1 MYVSSN
7 NIQYTFFNDLIYCV
21 VLLKLTTTKNKRLS
35 GKFVSQK
42 KKIYLN
48 LIDADISR
56 EQLLLHN
63 FCEILKNL
71 ERNFLILALTK
82 I

>member
-42 KKIYLN
+42 KKNLFELN
-48 LIDADISR
+48 
-56 EQLLLHN
+56 
-63 FCEILKNL
+63 
-71 ERNFLILALTK
+71 
-82 I
+82 